1 MNSPSPSSLPP
12 CWPRRVRVAATV
24 LTTISAALLAT
35 ACSDSV
41 STTGGGTAGGSS
53 LSATAVAYSRC
64 MRSHGVPE
72 YPDPNSSG
80 QLRKITPGNEQQLGV
95 SQTRFNTAQA
105 ACQRLWPYQAP
116 TQAQQRS
123 DLAAALNFA
132 RCMRSRGLP
141 SFPDPITDPSSGRA
155 EFVIHTGQV
164 GFNPRSPQTLAKVGA
179 CEHVLPPSMRRGGPD
194 AIEARITP

>member
-1 MNSPSPSSLPP
+1 
-12 CWPRRVRVAATV
+12 
-24 LTTISAALLAT
+24 
-35 ACSDSV
+35 
-41 STTGGGTAGGSS
+41 
-53 LSATAVAYSRC
+53 

-80 QLRKITPGNEQQLGV
+80 QLPKITPGNEQQLGV

-141 SFPDPITDPSSGRA
+141 SFPDPITDPSSGRVV
-155 EFVIHTGQV
+155 FVIHTRQV
-164 GFNPRSPQTLAKVGA
+164 GFNPSSPQTLAKVRG
-179 CEHVLPPSMRRGGPD
+179 CQHVLPPSMRRGGPD
-194 AIEARITP
+194 AVQARITP